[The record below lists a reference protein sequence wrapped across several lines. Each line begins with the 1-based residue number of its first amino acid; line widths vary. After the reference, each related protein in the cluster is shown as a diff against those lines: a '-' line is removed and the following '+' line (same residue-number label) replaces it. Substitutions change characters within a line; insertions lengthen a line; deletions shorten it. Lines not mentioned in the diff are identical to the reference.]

1 LPICFFFKP
10 DFDWNSENQKSQILP
25 GFLFSRK
32 GLGSGKTLSQLHIHY
47 KSLLTRVYSMVMQD
61 AKNIA
66 KLLLLPWKR
75 LMYLMR
81 KKCTTG

>member
-1 LPICFFFKP
+1 MSEPCCESIKAQGCQFVFFLKP

-66 KLLLLPWKR
+66 KLLLLP
-75 LMYLMR
+75 
-81 KKCTTG
+81 